1 MNKHLIAMI
10 TLGTAVVVINAA
22 TLLINQQQS
31 GAKGPDLVNLR
42 NAAPITTSGDNTYIA
57 WWTNKSGND
66 EVLFRASTDAGATFA
81 DKINLSN
88 STGAESTDT
97 EIVADG
103 DNIIITWW
111 ERNQTEEE
119 PVARISNDNGQ
130 TFGPLLRLATNGTIG
145 SSSDT
150 E

>member
-42 NAAPITTSGDNTYIA
+42 NAATSGDNTYIA

-81 DKINLSN
+81 DK
-88 STGAESTDT
+88 ST
-97 EIVADG
+97 
-103 DNIIITWW
+103 
-111 ERNQTEEE
+111 
-119 PVARISNDNGQ
+119 
-130 TFGPLLRLATNGTIG
+130 
-145 SSSDT
+145 
-150 E
+150 